1 MHISRFYI
9 ASFMPHHVHINQ
21 VRREHALQQQYVVY
35 ILTAS
40 GDKDR
45 AQAFVL
51 LRLII
56 PPKMLHLLANC
67 DTVSPTDKQKRQT
80 NHLY

>member
-9 ASFMPHHVHINQ
+9 ASFMPHHVYINH
-21 VRREHALQQQYVVY
+21 VRRVRALQQQYLVC

-56 PPKMLHLLANC
+56 APKMLHLLANC
-67 DTVSPTDKQKRQT
+67 DTKQVQE
-80 NHLY
+80 